1 MDRKELNLQ
10 FIKLSRLEQLDKI
23 YYMRAILGIIAGVI
37 LGVALNPANRG
48 MALQFTVLTGFIVY
62 IISYIVAKKIGT
74 RVKSEEKRKLATS
87 GIFPFIFLLLMFM
100 IIAYTGIWGR

>member
-1 MDRKELNLQ
+1 LQ

-37 LGVALNPANRG
+37 LGVTLNPANRG

-62 IISYIVAKKIGT
+62 IISYFVAKKIGT

>member
-1 MDRKELNLQ
+1 M
-10 FIKLSRLEQLDKI
+10 KLSRLEQLDRI
-23 YYMRAILGIIAGVI
+23 YYMRAILGIIAGIV
-37 LGVALNPANRG
+37 LGVALNPSNRG
-48 MALQFTVLTGFIVY
+48 LALQFTVLIGFIFY
-62 IISYIVAKKIGT
+62 IISYIAAKKIGT

>member
-1 MDRKELNLQ
+1 
-10 FIKLSRLEQLDKI
+10 
-23 YYMRAILGIIAGVI
+23 MRAILGIIAGIV
-37 LGVALNPANRG
+37 LGVALNPSNRG
-48 MALQFTVLTGFIVY
+48 LALQFTVLIGFIFY
-62 IISYIVAKKIGT
+62 IISYIAAKKIGT

>member
-37 LGVALNPANRG
+37 LGALNPSNSSAPY
-48 MALQFTVLTGFIVY
+48 LIVFIGIIFY
-62 IISYIVAKKIGT
+62 IISYIAAKKIGT

-100 IIAYTGIWGR
+100 ILVYTGSHGNR

>member
-1 MDRKELNLQ
+1 M
-10 FIKLSRLEQLDKI
+10 KLSRLEQLDRI

-37 LGVALNPANRG
+37 LGVALNPSNRG
-48 MALQFTVLTGFIVY
+48 LALQFIVFSGFIFY
-62 IISYIVAKKIGT
+62 IISYIAAKKIGT

-100 IIAYTGIWGR
+100 ILVYTGLHGNR